1 MLTSNRNYDII
12 IIERNKKTKERG
24 KNKMLD
30 MLRRLFEDGYQFVE
44 DSYYDSCEVSDFEE
58 VVEAYEECEEDDYLY
73 FQYEIDEEQ
82 RVVSFIV
89 QNEE

>member
-1 MLTSNRNYDII
+1 
-12 IIERNKKTKERG
+12 
-24 KNKMLD
+24 MLD